1 MITDCRISRSRSLT
15 HRMNLKFMSVRILT
29 IKVSQWAHMNFYS
42 YHKNMYCDS
51 TRKLCCFGKLLSM
64 RGGCNQRLQS
74 LLHLDL
80 ITAHNA
86 HDKQH
91 CQDIR
96 DKLTCWYG
104 SYLRTVATWQAE
116 YIVHESVEV
125 AYFKRTCVAFKLHN
139 FI

>member
-1 MITDCRISRSRSLT
+1 MFFYDNRLSNFPLSLADASHESQIYISVS
-15 HRMNLKFMSVRILT
+15 ILT
-29 IKVSQWAHMNFYS
+29 IKFSQWAHMNFYS
-42 YHKNMYCDS
+42 YRKNMYCDS

-74 LLHLDL
+74 LLHLNL

-86 HDKQH
+86 H

-104 SYLRTVATWQAE
+104 SYLRTVATWQTE
-116 YIVHESVEV
+116 YIVQELRCHTSREHV
-125 AYFKRTCVAFKLHN
+125 
-139 FI
+139 